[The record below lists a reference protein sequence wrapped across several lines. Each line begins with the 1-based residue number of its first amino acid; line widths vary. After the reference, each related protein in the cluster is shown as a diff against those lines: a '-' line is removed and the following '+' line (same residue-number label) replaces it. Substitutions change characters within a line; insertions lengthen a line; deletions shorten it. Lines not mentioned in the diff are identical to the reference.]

1 MENEPVIPLIP
12 LEALV
17 QLRQLLDSLENKTD
31 ASLTKTASPEQDS
44 RAHCPQEQSAEK
56 GF

>member
-17 QLRQLLDSLENKTD
+17 QLRQLLDSQQNKTD
-31 ASLTKTASPEQDS
+31 ASLTKTAGPEQDS
-44 RAHCPQEQSAEK
+44 RAHCPREQSAEN

>member
-17 QLRQLLDSLENKTD
+17 QLRQLLDSIQTQSDATVDENRE
-31 ASLTKTASPEQDS
+31 P
-44 RAHCPQEQSAEK
+44 RAAIP
-56 GF
+56 